1 MMKKIGLFYG
11 TSTTKT
17 ATIAKKVKEAFGS
30 IKIDIIPVEDA
41 WKKDFEG
48 YDNII
53 VGVSTWFDG
62 ELPSYWDE
70 VKPELESLSLKG
82 KKVAVFG
89 LGDQIK
95 YPENFID
102 GVGILAETFESA
114 GAQIVGLTSVE
125 GYKFDNSRALRDN
138 KFVGLAIDIENQ
150 SKKTDERVKN
160 WVEQLKKEFS

>member
-1 MMKKIGLFYG
+1 MKKIGLFYG

-17 ATIAKKVKEAFGS
+17 AAIAKKIKEAFGS

-41 WKKDFEG
+41 WKKDFES

-70 VKPELESLSLKG
+70 VKPELESLDLKG
-82 KKVAVFG
+82 KKIAVFG

-95 YPENFID
+95 YPENFVD
-102 GVGILAETFESA
+102 GIGILAETFESV
-114 GAQIVGLTSVE
+114 GAKVIGFTSIN
-125 GYKFDNSRALRDN
+125 GYKFEKSHARRGE
-138 KFVGLAIDIENQ
+138 KFVGLAIDVENQ
-150 SKKTDERVKN
+150 SELTDERVKS
-160 WVEQLKKEFS
+160 WVEQLKKEFD

>member
-1 MMKKIGLFYG
+1 MKKIGLFYG

-17 ATIAKKVKEAFGS
+17 AAIAKKIKEAFGS
-30 IKIDIIPVEDA
+30 IKIDIIPIEEA

-70 VKPELESLSLKG
+70 VKPELESLNLKD
-82 KKVAVFG
+82 KKIAVFG
-89 LGDQIK
+89 LGDQVK

-102 GVGILAETFESA
+102 GVGILAETFESTNA
-114 GAQIVGLTSVE
+114 KVIGFTSID
-125 GYKFDNSRALRDN
+125 GYKFEKSHARRGDQ
-138 KFVGLAIDIENQ
+138 FVGLAIDIENQ
-150 SKKTDERVKN
+150 SKLTDERVKN
-160 WVEQLKKEFS
+160 WVEQLKKEFD